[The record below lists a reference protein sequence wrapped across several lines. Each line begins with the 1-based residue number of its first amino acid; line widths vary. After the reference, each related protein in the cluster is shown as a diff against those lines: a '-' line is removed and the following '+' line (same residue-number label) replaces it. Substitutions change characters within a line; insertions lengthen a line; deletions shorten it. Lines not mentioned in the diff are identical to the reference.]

1 MCYFCAKTS
10 NEDTD
15 ILHHELMY
23 HMTGEPNFSIRVKGI
38 DENTGDVIYRSQ
50 HYHVK
55 LSDIKDWLDSGDK
68 LTINTT
74 KVILQF
80 KRTSKDLVV
89 DESDTREDT
98 EENTDKGNDED
109 MEDKFRQL
117 LPEVIDFLK
126 ETDRSDDFVSVLEC
140 ILNGKINVR
149 NIALNLLLDLGQYL
163 NQSSSGQMRYSQ
175 TSLDFWLII
184 KKMFK
189 GKGIQFFSGNMMNV
203 VKHANYDADSNQ
215 ATESSIN
222 FAAPSDKILRRE
234 NQKYMI
240 SGEKP
245 GIIPGALTSFRESKS
260 TTNPVECK
268 IAIDG
273 KKLAYGQNGPRVKA
287 THTYSKNCKCKYS
300 NKLEM

>member
-55 LSDIKDWLDSGDK
+55 LSDIKDRLDSGDK

-89 DESDTREDT
+89 DESYTREDT

-189 GKGIQFFSGNMMNV
+189 GKGIRFFPSVTRIQLCVHHHIMAMSLYSRV
-203 VKHANYDADSNQ
+203 ASYPCK
-215 ATESSIN
+215 SSW
-222 FAAPSDKILRRE
+222 S
-234 NQKYMI
+234 
-240 SGEKP
+240 
-245 GIIPGALTSFRESKS
+245 
-260 TTNPVECK
+260 
-268 IAIDG
+268 
-273 KKLAYGQNGPRVKA
+273 
-287 THTYSKNCKCKYS
+287 
-300 NKLEM
+300 